1 MKTKNM
7 FQADF
12 ASIFNIRNNP
22 VINHIVINKWLYKVI
37 LILVLLIII
46 TIFIRQY
53 TIYLASLKYKKFKE
67 EKQERINK
75 FTEDFKSSYENSVE
89 GFETAQ
95 IQEFLEELWQT
106 STRPFSF
113 DTTFQKS
120 FGYLYGNEDIIE
132 GGIFDVLDP
141 NKNGIAKG
149 AQDFGNQIKRGFEE
163 LGKILGEVLRIK
175 DIVDGIITAVN
186 DAGRRFTY
194 FGNGIATLFRAFGF
208 SMQTMFYEGI
218 PTIGNDLASI
228 IYGGGVC
235 TIHFAN
241 NFRSCLLYWIVDLF
255 AEVMYSVLVLIPLYI
270 FDAMF
275 PSLNLPTMMDEFKL
289 WMDYVDELITKML
302 GFSCFHYPESVIND
316 CYKCKQVDFPRKVR
330 ELKEDSTRLNKA
342 LDKLGY
348 DYVSAFYQIGRAFS

>member
-53 TIYLASLKYKKFKE
+53 TIYLASLKYKKYKE

-75 FTEDFKSSYENSVE
+75 FTEDFKNSGGDYVE

-106 STRPFSF
+106 SATPFSF
-113 DTTFQKS
+113 DNTFQKS
-120 FGYLYGNEDIIE
+120 FGYLYDNDDIIE
-132 GGIFDVLDP
+132 GLEDP
-141 NKNGIAKG
+141 IQAVKN
-149 AQDFGNQIKRGFEE
+149 FFNQIKDGIGGVISKIEDGFR
-163 LGKILGEVLRIK
+163 KVDDVIH
-175 DIVDGIITAVN
+175 IVDGIVTAIN

-194 FGNGIATLFRAFGF
+194 LGNGLATFFRALGF
-208 SMQTMFYEGI
+208 SFQTMFYEGV
-218 PTIGNDLASI
+218 PTIGNDLASV

-235 TIHFAN
+235 TVHFAN
-241 NFRSCLLYWIVDLF
+241 NFRSCLIYWLVDLV
-255 AEVMYSVLVLIPLYI
+255 AEVLYSLFVLLPFYI

-275 PSLNLPTMMDEFKL
+275 PSLELTSWMDEFKL
-289 WMDYVDELITKML
+289 WMNYVDELLTDML